1 METSRTPAIPIT
13 WGERFLALLFNRYIA
28 FILRL
33 YIGGIFIY
41 ASLSKISY
49 PADFATN
56 IANYMLVPYWAVN
69 LLAVVM
75 PWLELICGIL
85 LIAGVRSRA
94 AIMIIGSL
102 MFVFTLAIGINL
114 WRGTAI
120 SCGCFHAVEDPM
132 TMTTLMRDIMWLAMC
147 GYIYFFDSWLQLDR
161 VLMNRLRQAET

>member
-1 METSRTPAIPIT
+1 METSRTPRIPLA
-13 WGERFLALLFNRYIA
+13 WGERFLALIFNRYIA
-28 FILRL
+28 LVLRL

-69 LLAVVM
+69 LLAVIM

-102 MFVFTLAIGINL
+102 MLVFTLAIGINL

-120 SCGCFHAVEDPM
+120 SCGCFTPSK
-132 TMTTLMRDIMWLAMC
+132 IP
-147 GYIYFFDSWLQLDR
+147 
-161 VLMNRLRQAET
+161 